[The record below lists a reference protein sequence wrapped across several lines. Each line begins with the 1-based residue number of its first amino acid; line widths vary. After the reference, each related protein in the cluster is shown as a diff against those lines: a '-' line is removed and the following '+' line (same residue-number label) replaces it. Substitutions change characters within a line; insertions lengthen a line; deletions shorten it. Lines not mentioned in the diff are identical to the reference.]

1 MHPCDIIPTP
11 AAPYAPSNVEDGLA
25 LADEPLRAELARK
38 HPASWARIEQRRRFM
53 AESLGLRPEV
63 LPFSNWPAV
72 LNPYLLAPGLALRMA
87 A

>member
-1 MHPCDIIPTP
+1 
-11 AAPYAPSNVEDGLA
+11 
-25 LADEPLRAELARK
+25 
-38 HPASWARIEQRRRFM
+38 M
-53 AESLGLRPEV
+53 AESLGLRLRPEV